1 MKTLKTIIPIGI
13 LLFTCPFAMGEKKQ
27 KSDTAGITKI
37 EQLMKSILSFHDYE
51 PKISITKIEQ
61 LMKSREFYI
70 EVDQAFPTG
79 NSSITID
86 SKYGQKR
93 IGGEGY
99 VSLATNEGQLFIL
112 DSVATGHLPFFG
124 RAYSTEYGQG
134 GGIEFEN
141 AKIENESFK
150 VIHKRKK
157 HYIEYKFNVR
167 NRNDVF
173 NFYVE
178 VYGNG
183 KCSVNVTSNN
193 RASIS
198 YGGDLTPIPEDK
210 RKALGI

>member
-13 LLFTCPFAMGEKKQ
+13 LLFTCLFTMGEKKQ
-27 KSDTAGITKI
+27 KSDTAGIA
-37 EQLMKSILSFHDYE
+37 
-51 PKISITKIEQ
+51 KIEQ

-79 NSSITID
+79 NSSITIN

-112 DSVATGHLPFFG
+112 DTIATGRLPFF
-124 RAYSTEYGQG
+124 GQG
-134 GGIEFEN
+134 GGIEFEK

-150 VIHKRKK
+150 VINKRKK

-198 YGGDLTPIPEDK
+198 YGGDLTPIPDDK

>member
-13 LLFTCPFAMGEKKQ
+13 LLFTCLFTMGEKKQ
-27 KSDTAGITKI
+27 KSDTAGIA
-37 EQLMKSILSFHDYE
+37 
-51 PKISITKIEQ
+51 KIEQ

-112 DSVATGHLPFFG
+112 PFFG

-134 GGIEFEN
+134 GGIEFEK

-150 VIHKRKK
+150 VINKRKK

>member
-13 LLFTCPFAMGEKKQ
+13 LLFTCLFTMGEKKQ
-27 KSDTAGITKI
+27 KSDTAGIA
-37 EQLMKSILSFHDYE
+37 
-51 PKISITKIEQ
+51 KIEQ

-93 IGGEGY
+93 LGGEGY

-112 DSVATGHLPFFG
+112 DTIATGRLPFFG

-134 GGIEFEN
+134 GGIEFEK

-150 VIHKRKK
+150 VINKRKK

-198 YGGDLTPIPEDK
+198 YGGDLTPIPDDK

>member
-13 LLFTCPFAMGEKKQ
+13 LLFTCLFAMGEKKQ
-27 KSDTAGITKI
+27 KSDTAGIA
-37 EQLMKSILSFHDYE
+37 
-51 PKISITKIEQ
+51 KIEQ

-112 DSVATGHLPFFG
+112 DTIATGRLPFFG

-134 GGIEFEN
+134 GGIEFEK
-141 AKIENESFK
+141 AKI
-150 VIHKRKK
+150 
-157 HYIEYKFNVR
+157 IERLVEPDRIFTFRVTWVDDKGEFNVR

-198 YGGDLTPIPEDK
+198 YGGDLTPIPDDK

>member
-1 MKTLKTIIPIGI
+1 MKTIKTIIPIGI
-13 LLFTCPFAMGEKKQ
+13 LIFSCLFAVGEKKQ
-27 KSDTAGITKI
+27 KTDTTGIDKI
-37 EQLMKSILSFHDYE
+37 EK
-51 PKISITKIEQ
+51 
-61 LMKSREFYI
+61 LMKSRIFYI

-99 VSLATNEGQLFIL
+99 VSLATNEGQIFFL
-112 DSVATGHLPFFG
+112 DTVATGRLPFFG
-124 RAYSTEYGQG
+124 RAYSVEYGKG
-134 GGIEFEN
+134 GGIEFEK
-141 AKIENESFK
+141 AKIEKESLK
-150 VIHKRKK
+150 VINKRKK

-167 NRNDVF
+167 NHNDVF
-173 NFYVE
+173 NFHVE

-198 YGGDLTPIPEDK
+198 YAGKLTPIPDDK
-210 RKALGI
+210 KEIYLK

>member
-13 LLFTCPFAMGEKKQ
+13 ILFICLLAVGEKKQ
-27 KSDTAGITKI
+27 KNNTTDINKI
-37 EQLMKSILSFHDYE
+37 EELMKSHL
-51 PKISITKIEQ
+51 
-61 LMKSREFYI
+61 FYI
-70 EVDQAFPTG
+70 IVYQAFPSS

-86 SKYGQKR
+86 SQYGQKR

-99 VSLATNEGQLFIL
+99 VSLATNEGEIFFL
-112 DSVATGHLPFFG
+112 DTVATGHLPFFG
-124 RAYSTEYGQG
+124 RAYSVEYGKG
-134 GGIEFEN
+134 GGIEFEK
-141 AKIENESFK
+141 AKIEKESLK
-150 VIHKRKK
+150 VINKRKK

-167 NRNDVF
+167 NHNDVF

-198 YGGDLTPIPEDK
+198 YAGKLTPIPEDK
-210 RKALGI
+210 KEIYLK

>member
-1 MKTLKTIIPIGI
+1 MKRNRKATP
-13 LLFTCPFAMGEKKQ
+13 
-27 KSDTAGITKI
+27 
-37 EQLMKSILSFHDYE
+37 
-51 PKISITKIEQ
+51 
-61 LMKSREFYI
+61 RVFYI

-112 DSVATGHLPFFG
+112 DTIATGRLPFFG

-134 GGIEFEN
+134 GGIEFEK

-150 VIHKRKK
+150 VINKRKK

-178 VYGNG
+178 VNG

-198 YGGDLTPIPEDK
+198 YGGDLTPIPDDK

>member
-13 LLFTCPFAMGEKKQ
+13 LLFTCLFAMGEKKQ
-27 KSDTAGITKI
+27 KSDTAGIA
-37 EQLMKSILSFHDYE
+37 
-51 PKISITKIEQ
+51 KIEQ

-70 EVDQAFPTG
+70 EVDHAFPTG
-79 NSSITID
+79 
-86 SKYGQKR
+86 
-93 IGGEGY
+93 
-99 VSLATNEGQLFIL
+99 QLFML
-112 DSVATGHLPFFG
+112 DTIATGRLPFFG

-134 GGIEFEN
+134 GGIEFEK

-150 VIHKRKK
+150 VINKRKK

-198 YGGDLTPIPEDK
+198 YGGDLTPIPDDK

>member
-13 LLFTCPFAMGEKKQ
+13 LLFTCLFAMGEKKQ
-27 KSDTAGITKI
+27 KSDTAG
-37 EQLMKSILSFHDYE
+37 
-51 PKISITKIEQ
+51 ITKIEQ

-99 VSLATNEGQLFIL
+99 ISLATNEGQLFIL

-178 VYGNG
+178 IYGNG

-198 YGGDLTPIPEDK
+198 YGSYNRPQRNIA
-210 RKALGI
+210 RK

>member
-1 MKTLKTIIPIGI
+1 M
-13 LLFTCPFAMGEKKQ
+13 
-27 KSDTAGITKI
+27 
-37 EQLMKSILSFHDYE
+37 
-51 PKISITKIEQ
+51 
-61 LMKSREFYI
+61 
-70 EVDQAFPTG
+70 
-79 NSSITID
+79 
-86 SKYGQKR
+86 
-93 IGGEGY
+93 
-99 VSLATNEGQLFIL
+99 
-112 DSVATGHLPFFG
+112 PFFG

-134 GGIEFEN
+134 GGIEFEK

-150 VIHKRKK
+150 VINKRKK

-198 YGGDLTPIPEDK
+198 YSGDLTPIPDDK

>member
-13 LLFTCPFAMGEKKQ
+13 LLFTCLFAMGEKKQ
-27 KSDTAGITKI
+27 KSDTAGIAKI
-37 EQLMKSILSFHDYE
+37 EQLMKN
-51 PKISITKIEQ
+51 
-61 LMKSREFYI
+61 REFYI

-79 NSSITID
+79 NSSITIN

-112 DSVATGHLPFFG
+112 DTVASGRLPFFG

-134 GGIEFEN
+134 GGIEF
-141 AKIENESFK
+141 
-150 VIHKRKK
+150 
-157 HYIEYKFNVR
+157 KFNVR

>member
-13 LLFTCPFAMGEKKQ
+13 LLFTCFFAMGEKKQ
-27 KSDTAGITKI
+27 KTDTTGIA
-37 EQLMKSILSFHDYE
+37 
-51 PKISITKIEQ
+51 KIEQ

-79 NSSITID
+79 NSSITIN
-86 SKYGQKR
+86 SKYGPKR

-99 VSLATNEGQLFIL
+99 VSLANNEGQLFIL
-112 DSVATGHLPFFG
+112 DTIATGHMPFFG
-124 RAYSTEYGQG
+124 RAYSTEYGEG
-134 GGIEFEN
+134 GGIEFEK

-150 VIHKRKK
+150 VINKRKK

-167 NRNDVF
+167 SRNDVI

-178 VYGNG
+178 VYANG

-198 YGGDLTPIPEDK
+198 YSGDLTPIPDDK
-210 RKALGI
+210 REVLGI

>member
-1 MKTLKTIIPIGI
+1 
-13 LLFTCPFAMGEKKQ
+13 
-27 KSDTAGITKI
+27 
-37 EQLMKSILSFHDYE
+37 
-51 PKISITKIEQ
+51 
-61 LMKSREFYI
+61 MKSREFYI

-99 VSLATNEGQLFIL
+99 VSLSTNEGQLFIL
-112 DSVATGHLPFFG
+112 DTIATGRLPFFG

-134 GGIEFEN
+134 GGIEFEK

-150 VIHKRKK
+150 VINKRKK

-198 YGGDLTPIPEDK
+198 YGGDLTPIPDDK

>member
-1 MKTLKTIIPIGI
+1 MNPFSELWLVVHDLLYIKMTFIFTKNNKNMKTLKTIIPIGI
-13 LLFTCPFAMGEKKQ
+13 LLLPASSRWVKRNR
-27 KSDTAGITKI
+27 KSDTAGIA
-37 EQLMKSILSFHDYE
+37 
-51 PKISITKIEQ
+51 KIEQ

-112 DSVATGHLPFFG
+112 DTIATGRLPFFG

-134 GGIEFEN
+134 GGIEFEK

-150 VIHKRKK
+150 VINKRKN
-157 HYIEYKFNVR
+157 I
-167 NRNDVF
+167 
-173 NFYVE
+173 
-178 VYGNG
+178 
-183 KCSVNVTSNN
+183 TSNTN
-193 RASIS
+193 S
-198 YGGDLTPIPEDK
+198 T
-210 RKALGI
+210 